1 MRLSYAQC
9 NPRDVLVCSALRLP
23 KKIIMN
29 GLYEP
34 GIVQRLLILSQRDR
48 QLLIIRGR
56 DANERDVS
64 ESAAP
69 PINVNDLFLQRTSRH
84 ITVSYVI
91 APVFFVYVR
100 ACCFSFRLTRL
111 ISNKRKTTCQGY
123 SGTDL
128 SSILRS
134 LSDTFVLFPLQVT
147 LTSVFYSKQLRLYFF
162 ENLEQFNNSLYVY
175 ILYIFSKRL
184 KQNKFNIIIYIIL

>member
-1 MRLSYAQC
+1 MSILRSMQSSRCTGLQCAATTEEDNYEWLVRAGDCATVAYSKSTRSAVINHSRPGRERERRL
-9 NPRDVLVCSALRLP
+9 R
-23 KKIIMN
+23 K
-29 GLYEP
+29 
-34 GIVQRLLILSQRDR
+34 
-48 QLLIIRGR
+48 
-56 DANERDVS
+56 
-64 ESAAP
+64 SAAP
-69 PINVNDLFLQRTSRH
+69 PINVNDLFLQRTSRR

-111 ISNKRKTTCQGY
+111 ISNKRKTTCRGY

-147 LTSVFYSKQLRLYFF
+147 LTSVFYGKQLRLYFF
-162 ENLEQFNNSLYVY
+162 ENLEPFNNSLYVY

-184 KQNKFNIIIYIIL
+184 KQNKYYNIYNIN